1 MKTDE
6 RIIKDLAQAA
16 DIVNTI
22 GGGVIFPTFNTTK
35 EEDHYR
41 LEVTAP
47 SVNPDD
53 IKVEV
58 NGGHLFV
65 YQQMEYKNT
74 RIPNMLGIQ
83 KISVDVELDNITAEY
98 EDDTLVVI
106 MPFNELTGGFQ
117 REIHIH
123 RN

>member
-1 MKTDE
+1 MKIDE
-6 RIIKDLAQAA
+6 RIVKNLAQAA

-22 GGGVIFPTFNTTK
+22 GGGSIFPTFNTTK

-47 SVNPDD
+47 SINPDY

-58 NGGHLFV
+58 NGDHLFV
-65 YQQMEYKNT
+65 FQQIEYKGT
-74 RIPNMLGIQ
+74 RVPNVLGVQ
-83 KISVDVELDNITAEY
+83 KISAGVELQSITAEF
-98 EDDTLVVI
+98 EDEVLVVI
-106 MPFNELTGGFQ
+106 MPFNELTDGFR
-117 REIHIH
+117 REIDIH